1 MCEQINHAQKLS
13 VNINYLTIQIFIKK
27 EIIFNHVHFI
37 LQSIEKK
44 IARSVNLM
52 EHMSMQHYLWKSE
65 LRKAKHNVLTAPGD
79 ALITAACVLYH
90 GPLSDRNRSE
100 LLHDWLDRCRQGNFN
115 YAPIRGPDANPLS
128 TNLEGLYD
136 GLREKESTSA
146 GSSGRSTESATSG
159 VPSMPEIRTF
169 TYLPCI
175 YDTSKYYK
183 SELKKQGSME
193 YEAVPE
199 GDDSDDEDE
208 ASPLITRNG
217 YLLQEILSDFDEL
230 SGWRLHNLPTDLH
243 SVQNAL
249 LMRVSCHNRK
259 YCWPLLI
266 DPDNQAEIW
275 VTTLQTSK
283 NVFSERDVRD
293 CLPEYEDIPLEA
305 TQSKYSNLDP
315 PPSRD
320 TALTYSSEFTLNDD
334 SRTETN
340 GFLTATSTYTT
351 TKR

>member
-1 MCEQINHAQKLS
+1 
-13 VNINYLTIQIFIKK
+13 
-27 EIIFNHVHFI
+27 
-37 LQSIEKK
+37 
-44 IARSVNLM
+44 M

-115 YAPIRGPDANPLS
+115 YTPRGGPDAYPLS
-128 TNLEGLYD
+128 TNLEGIYD

-146 GSSGRSTESATSG
+146 ASSGRTTESATSG

-169 TYLPCI
+169 TYLPSI

-183 SELKKQGSME
+183 SELQKQGSME

-199 GDDSDDEDE
+199 ADDSDDEDE

-230 SGWRLHNLPTDLH
+230 SGWRLNNLPTDLH

-259 YCWPLLI
+259 HCWPLLI

-275 VTTLQTSK
+275 VTALQTSR
-283 NVFSERDVRD
+283 NVFSERDVRNR
-293 CLPEYEDIPLEA
+293 LPEYDDMPLEA
-305 TQSKYSNLDP
+305 CQSKDTNTEP
-315 PPSRD
+315 PPSRG
-320 TALTYSSEFTLNDD
+320 TALTYSSEFTLQDD
-334 SRTETN
+334 FRTDTS
-340 GFLTATSTYTT
+340 GFITATSSYS
-351 TKR
+351 KRYKVTEHYLSKKKYFLHINSHELE